1 MTRRF
6 KVGDR
11 IKLKPHTE
19 LGLTEY
25 TWGYYYS

>member
-1 MTRRF
+1 MGRIL

-11 IKLKPHTE
+11 IKLKPHTL

-25 TWGYYYS
+25 TWGLY